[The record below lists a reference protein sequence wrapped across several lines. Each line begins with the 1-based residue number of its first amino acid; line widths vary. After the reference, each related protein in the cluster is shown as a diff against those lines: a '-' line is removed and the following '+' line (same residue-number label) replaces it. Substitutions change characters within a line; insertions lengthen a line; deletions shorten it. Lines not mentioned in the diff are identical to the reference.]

1 MSQNIDYSKGIYD
14 ARQLGAG
21 RMLILGVQ
29 HMFAMFGA
37 TVLVPLL
44 TGLSVSTTLLCAGL
58 GTLLFHFITKGK
70 VPAFLGSSFAY
81 LGGFSIVAPM
91 LADADGNLTIAN
103 TQMLPYACA
112 GVAFSGLVYL
122 AVSLLISTFGIRRI
136 MRFFP
141 PVVTGPII
149 IAIGLILA
157 PSAISNCQ
165 ANWLLAFVAL
175 GTVIVCNIW
184 GKGMVKILPILIGV
198 LVSYAV
204 ALVTGAVDFERIA
217 SAAWFGIPLHKEAM
231 GLFAI
236 DGSPEFISAL
246 FTIIPIAL
254 ATMMEH
260 VGDIAAISATVGHNY
275 INDPGLN
282 RTLMGDGLA
291 TTLAGLLG
299 GPANTTYGVL
309 ALSKI
314 YDPLVIRIAAVLA
327 IILSFS
333 PKFEAVINTIPTG
346 IIGGISFVLYGMIS
360 AIGVRNVVENRVDF
374 TNSRN
379 LIIAA
384 VILVSALG
392 FNSVGGLTFAVAGV
406 SINLSGLAIAAIVGI
421 LLNAILPGNDY
432 EFDSA
437 DGADA
442 PSSGNLQV

>member
-14 ARQLGAG
+14 ARQLGGG
-21 RMLILGVQ
+21 RMLILGIQ

-58 GTLLFHFITKGK
+58 GTLLFHFLCKGK

-81 LGGFSIVAPM
+81 LGGFTIVTN
-91 LADADGNLTIAN
+91 GGAN
-103 TQMLPYACA
+103 PENLPYACA
-112 GVAFSGLVYL
+112 AVALSGLVYVL
-122 AVSLLISTFGIRRI
+122 FSGLITAFGIRK
-136 MRFFP
+136 MMKFFP

-149 IAIGLILA
+149 ISIGLILA
-157 PSAISNCQ
+157 PSAITNCQ
-165 ANWLLAFVAL
+165 SNWLLAFVAL

-204 ALVTGAVDFERIA
+204 ALVTGAVDFQKISE
-217 SAAWFGIPLHKEAM
+217 AAWLGIPLHKEAM

-291 TTLAGLLG
+291 TTMAGLLG
-299 GPANTTYGVL
+299 GPANTTYGENTGVL

-379 LIIAA
+379 LIVAA
-384 VILVSALG
+384 VILVCALG
-392 FNSVGGLTFAVAGV
+392 FNSVGGVGFTVGSV
-406 SINLSGLAIAAIVGI
+406 TINLSGLAVAAIAGI
-421 LLNAILPGNDY
+421 LLNAILPGL
-432 EFDSA
+432 S
-437 DGADA
+437 
-442 PSSGNLQV
+442 LIHI